1 MSIKF
6 SVIIPCYN
14 ASKFIN
20 LLVNSIIRCDI
31 LPDEIIFVNDCS
43 TDDTL
48 KVLKEITLNKINK
61 KIVSTDIN
69 SGPGEARN
77 LGVQNSSNENL
88 LFLDSD
94 IIITP
99 NLFKTY
105 LNKIEKYNAF
115 VGIYHFESLNKKFF
129 QEVKSFYYYFMLY
142 NESDFKYSIFS
153 SSCAGIKKSYFNEI
167 NGFDKWFGVNKIDYE
182 NEDFGKRLSKITTIW
197 LIPEMQVYHY
207 FPDNFKLFKTLF
219 LRTSHWV
226 EDFFSHKGK
235 KFDEAGGTK
244 QKGLKSILSFL
255 IFKLF
260 FINSIFLFDYLY
272 LNIILMLLILL
283 SIYINFEFLEFV
295 KEKKKSIFKFFLGL
309 IFFDSVIVAGAT
321 YGFLKILLQ
330 ISKFN
335 KKHV

>member
-20 LLVNSIIRCDI
+20 FLVNSIISCDI

-48 KVLKEITLNKINK
+48 KVLKEINLNKINK
-61 KIVSTDIN
+61 KIISTKIN

-77 LGVQNSSNENL
+77 LGVQNSLNENL

-94 IIITP
+94 TIVTP

-105 LNKIEKYNAF
+105 LDKIEKYNAI

-142 NESDFKYSIFS
+142 NNSDYKYSIFS

-167 NGFDKWFGVNKIDYE
+167 SGFDKWFGVNKLDYE

-197 LIPEMQVYHY
+197 LIPEMQVYHR
-207 FPDNFKLFKTLF
+207 FPDNLKLFKTLF

-255 IFKLF
+255 ILQLF
-260 FINSIFLFDYLY
+260 FVNSIFFFNYMY
-272 LNIILMLLILL
+272 LNIILMILILL
-283 SIYINFEFLEFV
+283 SFSINFQFLKFV
-295 KEKKKSIFKFFLGL
+295 REKKKSMIKFFLGL
-309 IFFDSVIVAGAT
+309 IFFDSVIVVGAA

-330 ISKFN
+330 ISKFQ
-335 KKHV
+335 KKNV